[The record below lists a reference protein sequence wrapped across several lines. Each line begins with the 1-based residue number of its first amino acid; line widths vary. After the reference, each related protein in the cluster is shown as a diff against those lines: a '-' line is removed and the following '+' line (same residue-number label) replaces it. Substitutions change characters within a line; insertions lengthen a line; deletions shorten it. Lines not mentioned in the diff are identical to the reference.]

1 VQTMT
6 KHITLALLVVASL
19 IAAPARSEAGMIT
32 YTETVD
38 ASGSLGGS
46 MFSNALVTLTF
57 VGDTT
62 NITNPSAGIYRNPT
76 GTATVSVA
84 GMMATLTGS
93 VDIFVNQ
100 TDDTAGIET
109 FAVLLSV
116 SAQNSE
122 LANYDLASGIG
133 PLTGPSGTAPLN
145 TDFDTTAG
153 SLSFSSVASTATFE
167 ATVPS
172 SVPEPSSLLLLGLG
186 IAGVAATCLRPAAG
200 RSKSAA

>member
-57 VGDTT
+57 V
-62 NITNPSAGIYRNPT
+62 